1 MSEDFLKELSNWQKI
16 TISKDLLAVFAW
28 LFVAL
33 GTRDNM
39 LLMHLESME
48 KYASD
53 ADSPTWLLTNALET
67 DEYKVTKFFRVNNF

>member
-16 TISKDLLAVFAW
+16 MISKDLLAVFAW

-53 ADSPTWLLTNALET
+53 ADSPT
-67 DEYKVTKFFRVNNF
+67 

>member
-1 MSEDFLKELSNWQKI
+1 MSEDFLRELSNWQKI

-28 LFVAL
+28 LFIAL

-53 ADSPTWLLTNALET
+53 ADSPT
-67 DEYKVTKFFRVNNF
+67 